1 MYQIIGSKIFTF
13 FFTMHISYET
23 IVFCKNFFFCIFY
36 LCKRMQFKI
45 NNISL
50 QCIVD
55 IQTKDFY
62 MCNCYFGLGLLSKR
76 GKVEMTD

>member
-1 MYQIIGSKIFTF
+1 
-13 FFTMHISYET
+13 
-23 IVFCKNFFFCIFY
+23 
-36 LCKRMQFKI
+36 MQFKI

-55 IQTKDFY
+55 TQTKDFY

-76 GKVEMTD
+76 GKVEMTDLY